1 MAVKAPCE
9 KGYQEIHLGHLIFTK
24 SGEER
29 YITRS
34 LLEATTITGPA
45 SAVIERIKELEEAG
59 VSSIALRLTGT
70 DGREMIR
77 EFGNEVIARY

>member
-1 MAVKAPCE
+1 V
-9 KGYQEIHLGHLIFTK
+9 
-24 SGEER
+24 
-29 YITRS
+29 
-34 LLEATTITGPA
+34 TGPA

-59 VSSIALRLTGT
+59 VTGIALRLTGT